1 MKRLILVDGNNLLFR
16 SYYATAYNGNIMKNS
31 KNFPTN
37 ALYGF
42 TSMMNKIINEEHPE
56 YIMVAFDIG
65 TNFRKKEVPSYKAG
79 RAETPNEL
87 KMQMPYARKILDAM
101 GIKYIEQEPYE
112 ADDIIGTFAKK
123 ALDDPFFDAT
133 IISSD
138 KDLLQLIN
146 DEVNV
151 KLLKQKDYIM
161 YDEAKFRED
170 YGFAPINM
178 IDYKA
183 LAGDTSDNIPGVK
196 GIGDKTAINLL
207 KEYNCIENIYDN
219 IDNIKGKLKE
229 KLVEDKDS
237 AYLSKRL
244 ATIYTEVPTDVTFDD
259 LIYQGPKEE
268 ELYAI
273 FQELEFYSFIKNL
286 KSKPAPKKDIAYIYV
301 DNPNDIN
308 IQNDYALYIECSASN
323 YHNGEITSVAICDQE
338 NNYLIDLKILKEVL
352 LKLVS
357 NPCYTYDYKK
367 NICLLKKMG
376 YENLECAGDLLITSY
391 LLNKTTRDEDIAY
404 LMNAEGINIRF
415 LEDTLKTEV
424 NHNETIMKARFIYD
438 NKDKHLKEIAA
449 EGLEKLY
456 YDIELPL
463 EKVLADMEYTG
474 IRVDRNVL
482 EEMKVDIRKQID
494 DVTKEIYALAGEEF
508 NIASPKKLG
517 IILFEKLGLP
527 YKKNSRDSYKTDAKV
542 LQKLVNAHPIINK
555 ILTYRNLSKI
565 YSTYLEGLIATIKED
580 GKVHTIY
587 KQTLTR
593 TGRLSSVEP
602 NLQNIP
608 MHDELAKQIRKSF
621 LPEYSEFLS
630 CDYSQIELRILAHI
644 SKSEDLIKAFIN
656 KEDIHRRVAADIY
669 GKKFEDVTS
678 EERSTAKSV
687 IFGIVYGI
695 SGFGLGED
703 LGINPKEASMF
714 INKYYELYPG
724 VKNYMDNIVKE
735 AYQYGY
741 VRTLYNRKRIIDEL
755 SNKNYMIRQ
764 AGERIALNTPI
775 QGTAADII
783 KKAMVDI
790 YNEFKR
796 LKLKSKMLLQ
806 VHDEL
811 VFDVYEEEKDVVLNI
826 VKDKMENVVKLSVP
840 ITASASWGKNWY
852 EAK

>member
-42 TSMMNKIINEEHPE
+42 TSMINKIINEEHPE
-56 YIMVAFDIG
+56 YMMVAFDIG
-65 TNFRKKEVPSYKAG
+65 TNFRKKEVPSYKEG

-87 KMQMPYARKILDAM
+87 RMQMPIARKILDAM

-123 ALDDPFFDAT
+123 ALEDPLFDAT

-183 LAGDTSDNIPGVK
+183 LAGDASDNIPGVK

-207 KEYNCIENIYDN
+207 QEYGCIENIYAN

-229 KLVEDKDS
+229 KLLDDKDS

-244 ATIYTEVPTDVTFDD
+244 ATIYLDVPTEVTFDD
-259 LIYQGPKEE
+259 LIYKGPKEE
-268 ELYAI
+268 ELYSL
-273 FQELEFYSFIKNL
+273 FQELEFYSFMKNL
-286 KSKPAPKKDIAYIYV
+286 KNKPAKPASLPFVYV

-308 IQNDYALYIECSASN
+308 IESDFALYIECSDFN
-323 YHNGEITSVAICDQE
+323 YHNGDIASAAICDSE
-338 NNYLIDLKILKEVL
+338 KNYLIDLKVLNEVL
-352 LKLVS
+352 LKLVGK
-357 NPCYTYDYKK
+357 PCYTYDYKK
-367 NICLLKKMG
+367 NICLLKKHG
-376 YENLECAGDLLITSY
+376 FNNLECTGDLLITSY
-391 LLNKTTRDEDIAY
+391 LLNKTTKNEDIAF
-404 LMNAEGINIRF
+404 LMNANGDEIRF
-415 LEDTLKTEV
+415 LEDVYKAGIDS
-424 NHNETIMKARFIYD
+424 NETIKKARFIYEH
-438 NKDKHLKEIAA
+438 KDEHLKEIKM
-449 EGLEKLY
+449 EKLDKLY
-456 YDIELPL
+456 YEIELPL
-463 EKVLADMEYTG
+463 VKVLADMEYTG
-474 IRVDRNVL
+474 IRVDRSVL
-482 EEMKVDIRKQID
+482 EEMKVDVKNQID
-494 DVTKEIYALAGEEF
+494 AVTKEIYELAGEEF

-527 YKKNSRDSYKTDAKV
+527 YKKMNKEGYKTDAKV
-542 LQKLVNAHPIINK
+542 LQKLVDVHPIINK
-555 ILTYRNLSKI
+555 ILTFRNLSKI

-593 TGRLSSVEP
+593 TGRLSSAEP

-621 LPEYSEFLS
+621 LPEYTCFLS

-724 VKNYMDNIVKE
+724 VKNYMDNIIKE
-735 AYQYGY
+735 AYEYGY

-755 SNKNYMIRQ
+755 FNKNYMIRQ

-775 QGTAADII
+775 QGTAADIM

-790 YNEFKR
+790 YSEFNR

-811 VFDVYEEEKDVVLNI
+811 VFDIYDGEKDIVLNI

-840 ITASASWGKNWY
+840 ITVSASWGKNWY

>member
-42 TSMMNKIINEEHPE
+42 TSMINKIINEEHPE
-56 YIMVAFDIG
+56 YMMVAFDIG
-65 TNFRKKEVPSYKAG
+65 TNFRKKEVPSYKEG

-87 KMQMPYARKILDAM
+87 RMQMPFARKILDAM

-151 KLLKQKDYIM
+151 KLLKQKDYII

-183 LAGDTSDNIPGVK
+183 LAGDASDNIPGVK

-207 KEYNCIENIYDN
+207 KEYGCIENIYAN
-219 IDNIKGKLKE
+219 IDNIKGKLKD
-229 KLVEDKDS
+229 KLLEDKDS
-237 AYLSKRL
+237 AFLSKKL
-244 ATIYTEVPTDVTFDD
+244 ATIYLEVPTDVTFED
-259 LIYQGPKEE
+259 LIYKGPKEE
-268 ELYAI
+268 ELYSI
-273 FQELEFYSFIKNL
+273 FQDLEFYSFMKNL
-286 KSKPAPKKDIAYIYV
+286 KNKPAKPKDLPFVYV
-301 DNPNDIN
+301 DNPDDIN
-308 IQNDYALYIECSASN
+308 IESDYALYIECDNLN
-323 YHNGEITSVAICDQE
+323 YHNGDIASVAICDQE
-338 NNYLIDLKILKEVL
+338 KNYIIDLNVLNEVL
-352 LKLVS
+352 LKLVGH
-357 NPCYTYDYKK
+357 PCYTYDYKK
-367 NICLLKKMG
+367 NICLLKKRG
-376 YENLECAGDLLITSY
+376 FDNLECTGDLLITSY
-391 LLNKTTRDEDIAY
+391 LLNKTTKNEDIAY
-404 LMNAEGINIRF
+404 LMNAKGNEVRF
-415 LEDTLKTEV
+415 LEDIYKDKIIQ
-424 NHNETIMKARFIYD
+424 NETIKKARFIYD
-438 NKDKHLKEIAA
+438 YKDEHLKEIQMDK
-449 EGLEKLY
+449 LDKLY
-456 YDIELPL
+456 YEIELPL
-463 EKVLADMEYTG
+463 VKVLADMEYTG
-474 IRVDRNVL
+474 IRVDRSVL
-482 EEMKVDIRKQID
+482 EEMKVDIKNQID
-494 DVTKEIYALAGEEF
+494 AVTKEIYELAGEEF

-527 YKKNSRDSYKTDAKV
+527 YKKMNKEGYKTDAKV
-542 LQKLVNAHPIINK
+542 LQKLVDVHPIINK
-555 ILTYRNLSKI
+555 ILTFRNLSKI

-580 GKVHTIY
+580 GKIHTIY

-593 TGRLSSVEP
+593 TGRLSSAEP

-621 LPEYSEFLS
+621 LPEYTGFLS

-644 SKSEDLIKAFIN
+644 SKSEDLIKAFVN

-714 INKYYELYPG
+714 IKKYYELYPG
-724 VKNYMDNIVKE
+724 VKNYMDNIIKE
-735 AYQYGY
+735 AYEYGY
-741 VRTLYNRKRIIDEL
+741 VRTLYNRKRVIDEL
-755 SNKNYMIRQ
+755 FNKNYMIRQ

-775 QGTAADII
+775 QGTAADIM

-790 YNEFKR
+790 YNEFNR

-811 VFDVYEEEKDVVLNI
+811 VFDIYEGEKDTVLNI

-840 ITASASWGKNWY
+840 ITVSASWGKNWY